1 MYYKQIVL
9 NSTPKNLPQPLIFVS
24 FSHKDKFLD
33 KLLFDS
39 EKKASFN
46 GYFLCRSN
54 WLIVIEA
61 WSSLIE
67 NVHF

>member
-39 EKKASFN
+39 EKKSKF
-46 GYFLCRSN
+46 
-54 WLIVIEA
+54 
-61 WSSLIE
+61 
-67 NVHF
+67 

>member
-39 EKKASFN
+39 EKKQILTDISCV
-46 GYFLCRSN
+46 GQID
-54 WLIVIEA
+54 WL
-61 WSSLIE
+61 SLKLE
-67 NVHF
+67 VV